1 MGKRLDSVSEQL
13 GKTLVLQLTGIR
25 EEQAKQAT
33 RLREG
38 NEKKLE
44 EMREKVLLEKA
55 PFFADMKRS
64 KPNEAV
70 FVMPA
75 DAQDK
80 HLDSQLKANKLTA
93 KVRQVEAEFD
103 RYSPAIV
110 APPNSA
116 SAALAGASLAS
127 KPGTG
132 PDATEPVSVDAFFAR
147 QS

>member
-1 MGKRLDSVSEQL
+1 LRQKAFFVCREYPVIPMFGDMQL
-13 GKTLVLQLTGIR
+13 
-25 EEQAKQAT
+25 APA
-33 RLREG
+33 
-38 NEKKLE
+38 
-44 EMREKVLLEKA
+44 VLLEKA

-103 RYSPAIV
+103 RYSATV
-110 APPNSA
+110 
-116 SAALAGASLAS
+116 S
-127 KPGTG
+127 KLLVPINKF
-132 PDATEPVSVDAFFAR
+132 VDLGCERTTPLF
-147 QS
+147 